1 MKFFRVARQLQ
12 TGMNIP
18 FDVVCSTTLHASA
31 IAGDPLLLLLLLSVG
46 VGGHCRDG
54 SSGGTAGDVPDDDSL
69 ETE

>member
-1 MKFFRVARQLQ
+1 MARQLQ

-31 IAGDPLLLLLLLSVG
+31 IAGDPLLLLLSFG

-54 SSGGTAGDVPDDDSL
+54 SGGTAGDVPDDDSL

>member
-1 MKFFRVARQLQ
+1 
-12 TGMNIP
+12 MNIP

-31 IAGDPLLLLLLLSVG
+31 IAGDPLLLLLSFG

-54 SSGGTAGDVPDDDSL
+54 SGTASGDVSDDDSL

>member
-1 MKFFRVARQLQ
+1 MARQLQ

-31 IAGDPLLLLLLLSVG
+31 IAGDPLLLLSFR

-54 SSGGTAGDVPDDDSL
+54 SGTASGDVSDDDSL

>member
-1 MKFFRVARQLQ
+1 MARQLQ

-31 IAGDPLLLLLLLSVG
+31 IAGDPLLLLSVG

>member
-1 MKFFRVARQLQ
+1 MARQLQ

-31 IAGDPLLLLLLLSVG
+31 IAGDPLLLLLLSFG

-54 SSGGTAGDVPDDDSL
+54 SGTASGDVSDDDSL